1 MKVPLAMPGLIKYLA
16 CILKIHRIK
25 NCFNFGFY
33 ISCFSFKKLFIA
45 PLMKKGLLI
54 FALLIFAAAAQAQIG
69 VRAGIGSSNFSN
81 GDVQRGFT
89 PLIRPHFGAYYGMKA
104 TEKLTVEP
112 GLFFS
117 GKGIRTCCNSITNKE
132 FEESLSYL
140 DIPVLVRYAFSPAFN
155 VFAGPQAG
163 FLLART
169 YTSVDQKF
177 TDTAPV
183 GGYEI
188 GGVLGLGYQLTPELN
203 LQTSYDFGIV
213 PFKYFQADINNT
225 VFKLSVGYTIP
236 SKLKILPE

>member
-1 MKVPLAMPGLIKYLA
+1 
-16 CILKIHRIK
+16 
-25 NCFNFGFY
+25 
-33 ISCFSFKKLFIA
+33 
-45 PLMKKGLLI
+45 MKKGLLLLTFLT
-54 FALLIFAAAAQAQIG
+54 FAVAVQAQIG

-81 GDVQRGFT
+81 GDVQRGFSS
-89 PLIRPHFGAYYGMKA
+89 LIRPHLGAYYGLEA

-117 GKGIRTCCNSITNKE
+117 GKGIRTCCNTSTNKE

-140 DIPVLVRYAFSPAFN
+140 DIPVLVRYAVNEDFN

-169 YTSVDQKF
+169 YTSDDKKF

-188 GGVLGLGYQLTPELN
+188 GGVFGVGYKLTSGIN
-203 LQTSYDFGIV
+203 LQASYDFGIA
-213 PFKYFQADINNT
+213 PFKYFQADVNNT
-225 VFKLSVGYTIP
+225 VFKLSVGYTLP
-236 SKLKILPE
+236 SQAAKEKAEKEQ

>member
-1 MKVPLAMPGLIKYLA
+1 
-16 CILKIHRIK
+16 
-25 NCFNFGFY
+25 
-33 ISCFSFKKLFIA
+33 
-45 PLMKKGLLI
+45 MKKGLLLI
-54 FALLIFAAAAQAQIG
+54 AFLIFAATAQAQLG
-69 VRAGIGSSNFSN
+69 LRAGLGSSNFSN

-89 PLIRPHFGAYYGMKA
+89 SLIRPHLGAYYGLEV
-104 TEKLTVEP
+104 TEKITIEP
-112 GLFFS
+112 GMFFS
-117 GKGIRTCCNSITNKE
+117 GKGISTTSKVTNKE
-132 FEESLSYL
+132 FKESLSYL

-169 YTSVDQKF
+169 YTTVDEKF

-188 GGVLGLGYQLTPELN
+188 GGVLGVGYQLTPELN
-203 LQTSYDFGIV
+203 LQTSYDFGII
-213 PFKYFQADINNT
+213 PFKYFQADVNNT

>member
-1 MKVPLAMPGLIKYLA
+1 
-16 CILKIHRIK
+16 
-25 NCFNFGFY
+25 
-33 ISCFSFKKLFIA
+33 
-45 PLMKKGLLI
+45 MKKGLL
-54 FALLIFAAAAQAQIG
+54 LLAFLTFAAAAQAQIG

-89 PLIRPHFGAYYGMKA
+89 SLIRPHFGVYYGMKA

-117 GKGIRTCCNSITNKE
+117 GKGMSTTSNITNKK

-140 DIPVLVRYAFSPAFN
+140 DIPVLARYAVNKDFN
-155 VFAGPQAG
+155 VFAGPQVG
-163 FLLART
+163 FLLARN
-169 YTSVDQKF
+169 YTEESIKI

-188 GGVLGLGYQLTPELN
+188 GGVFGVGYQLTSGIN
-203 LQTSYDFGIV
+203 LQASYDFGIV
-213 PFKYFQADINNT
+213 PFKYFQADVNNT

-236 SKLKILPE
+236 SIQKILPE

>member
-1 MKVPLAMPGLIKYLA
+1 MLGLINFLA
-16 CILKIHRIK
+16 SIFKSHRIK
-25 NCFNFGFY
+25 ILTRLEFY
-33 ISCFSFKKLFIA
+33 ISCFSFKKLFI
-45 PLMKKGLLI
+45 LSVMKKGLLI
-54 FALLIFAAAAQAQIG
+54 FAFLTFAVAVQAQIG

-89 PLIRPHFGAYYGMKA
+89 SLIRPHFGVYYWMEA

-117 GKGIRTCCNSITNKE
+117 GKGISTISNITNKE
-132 FEESLSYL
+132 FKESLSYL

-169 YTSVDQKF
+169 YTTVDEKF

-188 GGVLGLGYQLTPELN
+188 GGVLGVGYQLTPELN
-203 LQTSYDFGIV
+203 LQTSYDFGII
-213 PFKYFQADINNT
+213 PFKYFQADVNNT

>member
-1 MKVPLAMPGLIKYLA
+1 
-16 CILKIHRIK
+16 
-25 NCFNFGFY
+25 
-33 ISCFSFKKLFIA
+33 
-45 PLMKKGLLI
+45 MKKGLLLLTFLT
-54 FALLIFAAAAQAQIG
+54 FAVAVQAQIG

-81 GDVQRGFT
+81 GDVQRGFSS
-89 PLIRPHFGAYYGMKA
+89 LIRPHLGAYYGLEA

-117 GKGIRTCCNSITNKE
+117 GKGIRTCCNTSTNKE

-140 DIPVLVRYAFSPAFN
+140 DIPVLVRYAVNEDFN

-169 YTSVDQKF
+169 YTSDDKKF

-188 GGVLGLGYQLTPELN
+188 GGVFGVGYKLTSGIN
-203 LQTSYDFGIV
+203 LQASYDFGIA
-213 PFKYFQADINNT
+213 PFKYFQADVNNT
-225 VFKLSVGYTIP
+225 VFKLSVGYTLP
-236 SKLKILPE
+236 SQAAKEKAEKEL